1 MELENALGKALV
13 SINEMRSLEGA
24 VMEDDVNGR
33 LITLRAQLDEIELVS
48 EENLS
53 ARREELMEK
62 VSDLVTASIDPKNVA
77 MDVARLVERGNIS
90 EEITRFRSHLE
101 LWNIS
106 VSGSEPCGK
115 KLDYIA
121 QEMNREVNTIGA
133 KSQDSKIAEH
143 VIIIKAQLERIR
155 EQVQNIL

>member
-1 MELENALGKALV
+1 
-13 SINEMRSLEGA
+13 
-24 VMEDDVNGR
+24 MEDDVNGR
-33 LITLRAQLDEIELVS
+33 LTTLRAQLDEIELVS

-53 ARREELMEK
+53 ARREDLMEK

-115 KLDYIA
+115 KLGYIA
-121 QEMNREVNTIGA
+121 QEMNREVNTIGSKAMGSETSKLIVSA
-133 KSQDSKIAEH
+133 KSE
-143 VIIIKAQLERIR
+143 LEKLR
-155 EQVQNIL
+155 EQVQNIE